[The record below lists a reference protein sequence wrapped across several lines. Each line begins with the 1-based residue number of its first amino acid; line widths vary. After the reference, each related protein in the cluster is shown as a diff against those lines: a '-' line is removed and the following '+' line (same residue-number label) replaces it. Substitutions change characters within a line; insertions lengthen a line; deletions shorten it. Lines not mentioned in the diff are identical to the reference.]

1 MFGLAEQK
9 VCIWCG
15 LKKWSRSATLQV
27 FTCTGYGRAEPCFLK
42 SGSRVSDPCLLT
54 TLFASH
60 LNEERLIGFALL
72 GPRRKKLT
80 DTTMH
85 ARAKVRAQPLTGSEC
100 LEGGDLTP
108 GRLIVCTA
116 FRLNLPCF

>member
-1 MFGLAEQK
+1 MFAFDLSQ
-9 VCIWCG
+9 
-15 LKKWSRSATLQV
+15 
-27 FTCTGYGRAEPCFLK
+27 
-42 SGSRVSDPCLLT
+42 
-54 TLFASH
+54 
-60 LNEERLIGFALL
+60 ERLIGFALL

-80 DTTMH
+80 DTTMR

-116 FRLNLPCF
+116 FRLNLPSF